1 MNEQQ
6 NQPSDHHGEGD
17 SEKKSELSRNP
28 GRREEGALW
37 SIFGYLLSG
46 LLVWGGIGYFLD
58 RWLGYDQ
65 VFTLVGLLLG
75 MGSALYLVWLRFG
88 RHSG

>member
-1 MNEQQ
+1 MINEE
-6 NQPSDHHGEGD
+6 NGESPNSASKGD
-17 SEKKSELSRNP
+17 ENSLSRNP

-58 RWLGYDQ
+58 RFLGHDR
-65 VFTLVGLLLG
+65 VFTLIGLLLG